1 MKMTTSDNL
10 GFYKATN
17 NFTSCMY
24 VTTNVIDG
32 PVTTINA
39 PTHSVHWPG
48 DAGCLAGEG
57 LTPEAW
63 AARALSQ
70 ENSPHSS
77 ESTLRNIPRSEN
89 SLQKSGH
96 NG

>member
-1 MKMTTSDNL
+1 MHES
-10 GFYKATN
+10 
-17 NFTSCMY
+17 S
-24 VTTNVIDG
+24 
-32 PVTTINA
+32 TTINA
-39 PTHSVHWPG
+39 PTHCVHWPG

-57 LTPEAW
+57 LTPEVTGP
-63 AARALSQ
+63 ARALSQ

-77 ESTLRNIPRSEN
+77 ESTLRNIP